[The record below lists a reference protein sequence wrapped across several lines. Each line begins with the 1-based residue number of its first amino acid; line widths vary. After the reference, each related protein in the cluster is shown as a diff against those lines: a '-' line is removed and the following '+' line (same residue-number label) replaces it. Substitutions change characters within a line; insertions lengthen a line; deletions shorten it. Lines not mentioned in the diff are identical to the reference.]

1 MNKKKKT
8 AKKAK
13 QLPKVPSR
21 TRKRKPQRDPDV
33 RLISAYIDKTVLHN
47 VKVEAAKLNM
57 NTSDFV
63 RYVVQQALEDE
74 KLKPPPKDL

>member
-1 MNKKKKT
+1 MRKT
-8 AKKAK
+8 KPKKAK
-13 QLPKVPSR
+13 QLPQVPSR
-21 TRKRKPQRDPDV
+21 TRKKKPVRDPNV
-33 RLISAYIDKTVLHN
+33 RLLSAYIDKDVLYN

-74 KLKPPPKDL
+74 KLKPPPQDL

>member
-1 MNKKKKT
+1 LKKSKPKKV
-8 AKKAK
+8 K
-13 QLPKVPSR
+13 QLPPAPKQAR
-21 TRKRKPQRDPDV
+21 ARKPVRDRDA
-33 RLISAYIDKTVLHN
+33 RLLSAYVDKNVLHN
-47 VKVEAAKLNM
+47 VKMEAAKLNM